1 MIKALIRNAY
11 IFFVNFDPSRYR
23 YRNLDKSKLRWPFRM
38 MRHPLSALYEI
49 KYEGRGSLALANACL
64 FLFFLLQV
72 IRYSG
77 RGFLFNTNLPEDF
90 SLPFQLAV
98 SCLPIC
104 LWCISLWAS
113 SVLFDGEG
121 SFRELYITS
130 AYALLPLML
139 FSVLEMLLSNV
150 LLLEEAA
157 FLALFTAIGTGWTI
171 LLYILSTLVI
181 EQFTL
186 KRTVFCML
194 TSLFFL
200 LLIVF
205 IGLLLMNFLQQ
216 MVLFVQ
222 SVVKEI
228 VFR

>member
-1 MIKALIRNAY
+1 M
-11 IFFVNFDPSRYR
+11 
-23 YRNLDKSKLRWPFRM
+23 
-38 MRHPLSALYEI
+38 
-49 KYEGRGSLALANACL
+49 
-64 FLFFLLQV
+64 
-72 IRYSG
+72 
-77 RGFLFNTNLPEDF
+77 
-90 SLPFQLAV
+90 
-98 SCLPIC
+98 
-104 LWCISLWAS
+104 
-113 SVLFDGEG
+113 
-121 SFRELYITS
+121 
-130 AYALLPLML
+130 LLPTPVSYTHLD
-139 FSVLEMLLSNV
+139 VYKRQ
-150 LLLEEAA
+150 
-157 FLALFTAIGTGWTI
+157 ALFTAIGTGWTI